1 MHRSLGMSAMIS
13 TGEMSLM
20 FELILSSTTNKK
32 RMENSEENVHLEI
45 TGGLK

>member
-1 MHRSLGMSAMIS
+1 MSVMIS

-20 FELILSSTTNKK
+20 FKLILSSTTNKK
-32 RMENSEENVHLEI
+32 HMENSEENVHLDI